1 MLLRALRALS
11 QSHSSRNGKMEKFM
25 PKCPNPR
32 IILRVSPWWRL
43 SQKLFVGAGFRP
55 RANQNRVCSERYYFT
70 HHIRLSFTCIHS
82 HTHTNIRKMQSI
94 IASNSVFATR
104 SISVKRSTNSLRRT
118 TFVGKQ
124 FKTSIVSV
132 QKSNARVNATTR
144 SDEVQDK
151 LKELTGTLS
160 EKWDDTEEKP
170 AAVALGVFG
179 LVGLIA
185 ADGVL
190 HNIEGLPLIPNLF
203 ELIGIV
209 FSGFFIYQ
217 NLLFKPDR
225 QAFKEKVSKTFDDIL

>member
-1 MLLRALRALS
+1 M
-11 QSHSSRNGKMEKFM
+11 
-25 PKCPNPR
+25 
-32 IILRVSPWWRL
+32 
-43 SQKLFVGAGFRP
+43 
-55 RANQNRVCSERYYFT
+55 
-70 HHIRLSFTCIHS
+70 
-82 HTHTNIRKMQSI
+82 
-94 IASNSVFATR
+94 
-104 SISVKRSTNSLRRT
+104 
-118 TFVGKQ
+118 GKQ
-124 FKTSIVSV
+124 FKTSTVSV

-190 HNIEGLPLIPNLF
+190 HNIEGLPLIQNLF

>member
-1 MLLRALRALS
+1 
-11 QSHSSRNGKMEKFM
+11 M
-25 PKCPNPR
+25 PKSKNYM
-32 IILRVSPWWRL
+32 RVPPLQKTL
-43 SQKLFVGAGFRP
+43 SEVVLWVQAFGLP
-55 RANQNRVCSERYYFT
+55 RANQNRGCSEILFHTSISEKISTTPRAIPFT
-70 HHIRLSFTCIHS
+70 LLTKRI

-104 SISVKRSTNSLRRT
+104 SISVKRSSNSLRRT

-124 FKTSIVSV
+124 FKTSTVSV

>member
-1 MLLRALRALS
+1 
-11 QSHSSRNGKMEKFM
+11 M

-32 IILRVSPWWRL
+32 ITSESPLEKKL
-43 SQKLFVGAGFRP
+43 SQKLFAGAGFWASEPIKIVVVLEILFHTHQSLKRSQRP
-55 RANQNRVCSERYYFT
+55 PARYLLNTRQKRT
-70 HHIRLSFTCIHS
+70 HT

-94 IASNSVFATR
+94 IAFNSVFATR
-104 SISVKRSTNSLRRT
+104 SISVKRSSNSLRRT

-124 FKTSIVSV
+124 FKTSTVSV

-179 LVGLIA
+179 FVGLIA

>member
-1 MLLRALRALS
+1 
-11 QSHSSRNGKMEKFM
+11 
-25 PKCPNPR
+25 
-32 IILRVSPWWRL
+32 
-43 SQKLFVGAGFRP
+43 
-55 RANQNRVCSERYYFT
+55 
-70 HHIRLSFTCIHS
+70 
-82 HTHTNIRKMQSI
+82 MQSI

-104 SISVKRSTNSLRRT
+104 SISVKRSSNSLRRT

-124 FKTSIVSV
+124 FKTSTVSV

-217 NLLFKPDR
+217 NVLFKPDR

>member
-1 MLLRALRALS
+1 
-11 QSHSSRNGKMEKFM
+11 M

-32 IILRVSPWWRL
+32 IICESPPFLKTL
-43 SQKLFVGAGFRP
+43 SEVVLWVQLLGFREP
-55 RANQNRVCSERYYFT
+55 IKIVVVLRYYFT
-70 HHIRLSFTCIHS
+70 HQSLKRSQRPPARYLLHS
-82 HTHTNIRKMQSI
+82 SQREYTHTHTNIRKMQSI

-124 FKTSIVSV
+124 FKTSTVSV

-225 QAFKEKVSKTFDDIL
+225 QAFKEKLSKTFDDIL